1 MEKILV
7 VDDERILLTSLSIWL
22 EEKGYKV
29 DTSEA
34 VLEALA
40 MIEKEEYD
48 YLLTDIK
55 LVGLNGYNLA
65 DAVSSFSS
73 KTKIVLMSGYDFP
86 PGFNKY
92 PHLTKPFK
100 FPELLEYF

>member
-7 VDDERILLTSLSIWL
+7 VDDERVLLTSLSIFL
-22 EEKGYKV
+22 EEKGYNV

-40 MIEKEEYD
+40 MIEKKEYD
-48 YLLTDIK
+48 FLLTDIN

-65 DAVSSFSS
+65 DAVASFNP
-73 KTKIVLMSGYDFP
+73 KTKIILISGYSFP
-86 PGFNKY
+86 PGFDKY

-100 FPELLEYF
+100 FSELLEYF